1 MHTWH
6 DKNIQI
12 IPIWVLPNIWRLGQ
26 VGDTKFLNINV
37 SNKILLNAAKFQGC
51 SFYHFWVIKGKPT
64 GWGGGKI
71 TPHPFQIRVN
81 IRDTCASKSKKIFLN
96 KFWLHQDRDERR
108 CPDFLSLKVHIVKVL
123 ILCYTSILNVFSTGL
138 LIMSNLNVIQTEI
151 N

>member
-1 MHTWH
+1 MLQNSRVVAFT
-6 DKNIQI
+6 I
-12 IPIWVLPNIWRLGQ
+12 
-26 VGDTKFLNINV
+26 FE
-37 SNKILLNAAKFQGC
+37 LLRVNQQG
-51 SFYHFWVIKGKPT
+51 G
-64 GWGGGKI
+64 GGGKI
-71 TPHPFQIRVN
+71 TPRPFQIRVN